1 MCKNYV
7 CMYFTPKIRL
17 YVTVFNL
24 FFCSVIFQGF
34 VSLSFYNSTFA
45 ILTVWCSIF
54 WLGAPIYINPL
65 IHGYLGWFLAF
76 SCCKQC
82 CYSFLCPTYLITSLA
97 KFLKVQMRSQ
107 WVCVLKCSHI
117 LKLFEFC
124 LRKGFNYILLLF

>member
-1 MCKNYV
+1 MKNKRKNVLILQLGNTWRHSTFFWLHKNVYKNYV

-107 WVCVLKCSHI
+107 
-117 LKLFEFC
+117 
-124 LRKGFNYILLLF
+124 